1 MTGTT
6 LRRARMCCALMG
18 VLVAVAGVLA
28 SAQPAAAHHVR
39 AHDDALRSTLPDGS
53 VAVFAPPPAANSL
66 GAASAS
72 PGSASARSASE
83 SSVGASSIA
92 AAAAGNLVYRGGPVL
107 RTNTVYLI
115 YWVPTGAS
123 VSAGYAST
131 VTGYFNNVAAASGAT
146 SNVYATTQQYYDTTG
161 NIANQTTV
169 GGSTVATDAFPA
181 NGCTDTN
188 SPRRPTCLSD
198 AQLRAEIRTVMAAQ
212 GWTAGPNKMF
222 FLFTPK
228 DVASCWSSSFCA
240 YTTFCA
246 YHSASGSGSSVLIY
260 ANQPYTGPDVAGSE
274 ACGSG
279 QNPSGNVDAAADNT
293 INVASH
299 EHLEAITDPQ
309 PRSGWTDSAGD
320 ENGDKC
326 AWNFGT
332 RLGGVY
338 GSYYNQ
344 VIGTGRYYLQQE
356 WSNATSSCMLLMPVG
371 TTTRF
376 TVTAAASSIA
386 GAAVSITVV
395 ARDAGGNKDSGFR
408 ATVAFASSDPLATLP
423 ASYTFTAADLGAHTF
438 TTPVLRTAGS
448 QTITATAGS
457 ITGAATVTVGTGAI
471 SRFSVSGPTTLV
483 AGASGSYTVTALNA
497 AGSQLAGYRGT
508 VRFSSTDSAATL
520 PANTAFTSDDAGAHV
535 FTVTPRTT
543 GARVITV
550 SDTVTTAAVGRA
562 TTTVTVGSL
571 DHFTVTAAASSL
583 AGAAVPMT
591 VSARDANNNVVT
603 SFRGVVTLTS
613 SDSAATLPTAY
624 TFTSVDNGTHAFT
637 TPVLRTPGSK
647 TLTATAGSTTGS
659 ATVTVTA
666 GAVTHFSVAG
676 PATLASGSEGTYVV
690 TALNAANYRV
700 AGYTGTPHF
709 TSSDTAAVLPA
720 DTAFTG
726 GDAGVHSFAVTLKT
740 SGARTVV
747 VRDTVLT
754 AATGTATTTVTAT
767 AATQFTVTAAAT
779 TLAGAALRTTVVARD
794 ANNNVATGF
803 RGAVT
808 LTSSDSAATLP
819 TAYTFTSVD
828 NGTHAFTT
836 PVLRTAGSRTITATS
851 GSTSATSAGTTVL
864 ADTATRL
871 VVTLATTVT
880 SGQAVTVTVTARD
893 AANNIATGYRGT
905 VQLLSSDATASLGV
919 RAAFT
924 VGNAGVRTFSATLRI
939 AGSKTVTA
947 RSTTSP
953 VLSASATTMVEGSS
967 W

>member
-1 MTGTT
+1 MTGTA
-6 LRRARMCCALMG
+6 LWRAQMCGALMG

-28 SAQPAAAHHVR
+28 SAQPAAAQPAR
-39 AHDDALRSTLPDGS
+39 AHDSALRATLPDGS
-53 VAVFAPPPAANSL
+53 VAVFAPPPAANL
-66 GAASAS
+66 VGASS
-72 PGSASARSASE
+72 VGARSASE
-83 SSVGASSIA
+83 SSVGASSIGT
-92 AAAAGNLVYRGGPVL
+92 AAAGNLTYNGGPVL

-115 YWVPTGAS
+115 YWVPSGAS

-146 SNVYATTQQYYDTTG
+146 TNVYATTQQYYDTTG

-188 SPRRPTCLSD
+188 TPRRPTCLTD

-228 DVASCWSSSFCA
+228 DVASCLSLGSTFCA
-240 YTTFCA
+240 YTTYCA
-246 YHSASGSGSSVLIY
+246 YHSASGSGDSVLIY
-260 ANQPYTGPDVAGSE
+260 ANQPYTGPDVAGSQS
-274 ACGSG
+274 CGVG
-279 QNPSGNVDAAADNT
+279 QNPAGNADAAADNT

-309 PRSGWTDSAGD
+309 PRSGWADSKGD

-326 AWNFGT
+326 AWTFGT
-332 RLGGVY
+332 PLGG
-338 GSYYNQ
+338 SYSGRTAYNQ
-344 VIGTGRYYLQQE
+344 VIGTGHYYLQQE

-386 GAAVSITVV
+386 GAAASITVV
-395 ARDAGGNKDSGFR
+395 ARDAGGNKASGFL
-408 ATVAFASSDPLATLP
+408 ATVALTSSDPLATLP
-423 ASYTFTAADLGAHTF
+423 ASYTFTAADLGTHTF

-457 ITGAATVTVGTGAI
+457 ITGAATVTVSTGTV

-483 AGASGSYTVTALNA
+483 AGATGTYTVTALNA
-497 AGSQLAGYRGT
+497 AGYQLAGYRGT
-508 VRFSSTDSAATL
+508 AHFSSTDSIATL
-520 PANTAFTSDDAGAHV
+520 PTNTAFTSDDAGAHV
-535 FTVTPRTT
+535 FSVTLRTAGARTITVT
-543 GARVITV
+543 
-550 SDTVTTAAVGRA
+550 DTVTAGVAGTAATA
-562 TTTVTVGSL
+562 VTVGSL
-571 DHFTVTAAASSL
+571 HHLTVTAATSSL
-583 AGAAVPMT
+583 AGAT
-591 VSARDANNNVVT
+591 VSTTASARDVNNNVIT

-613 SDSAATLPTAY
+613 NDSAATLPTAY
-624 TFTSVDNGTHAFT
+624 TFTTADNGTHAFA
-637 TPVLRTPGSK
+637 TPVLRTPGS
-647 TLTATAGSTTGS
+647 TTVTATSGSTTGS

-690 TALNAANYRV
+690 TALNAANYRI
-700 AGYTGTPHF
+700 AGYTGTAHF

-740 SGARTVV
+740 SGAGTVV

-754 AATGTATTTVTAT
+754 AATGTATTSVTPT
-767 AATQFTVTAAAT
+767 AATHFTVTVAAS
-779 TLAGAALRTTVVARD
+779 TLAGVALRTTVVALD

-808 LTSSDSAATLP
+808 LTSSDSAAILP
-819 TAYTFTSVD
+819 TPYTFTTLD

-836 PVLRTAGSRTITATS
+836 PVLRTAGSGRTITATS
-851 GSTSATSAGTTVL
+851 GGSTGISAGTTVV
-864 ADTATRL
+864 ANTATWL
-871 VVTLATTVT
+871 VVTLAATAT
-880 SGQAVTVTVTARD
+880 SGSQVTFTVTARD
-893 AANNIATGYRGT
+893 AANNVAAGYRGT
-905 VQLLSSDATASLGV
+905 VHLTSSDATATLGAN
-919 RAAFT
+919 AAFSA
-924 VGNAGVRTFSATLRI
+924 GDAGVHTFTATLRN
-939 AGSKTVTA
+939 AGSQTVTA
-947 RSTTSP
+947 RSTASP
-953 VLSASATTMVEGSS
+953 NLAAVATTTVSGSS